1 MRNCSHI
8 FIGNRYHGWK
18 KEVAKVSTQIHS
30 KRESP
35 DSPGSFGFK
44 RTRATNFG
52 TLQKIKTRH
61 QYANDTRMTLINLF
75 VNSGAIC
82 D

>member
-18 KEVAKVSTQIHS
+18 KEVAKVSAQIHS

-35 DSPGSFGFK
+35 DSLGGFK
-44 RTRATNFG
+44 YKRTGKINKRTLSKNF
-52 TLQKIKTRH
+52 KKVK
-61 QYANDTRMTLINLF
+61 N
-75 VNSGAIC
+75 
-82 D
+82 